1 MRSVFLQTLRSH
13 RTGLA
18 AVSLGLFLISLI
30 IVYMGFYGQSAGGER
45 GDA

>member
-18 AVSLGLFLISLI
+18 AASLGLFLISLI
-30 IVYMGFYGQSAGGER
+30 IVLMGFYGQSAGGER

>member
-1 MRSVFLQTLRSH
+1 MRSVFLQTLRAH

-18 AVSLGLFLISLI
+18 AASLGLFLISLI